1 MRRFRRA
8 LLANLRVVVLLWRRF
23 RLSLTLFAV
32 IILVGS
38 LLLWLGYRDPETGAP
53 IDLDQAL
60 YAVFTMLFFQPSV
73 PFPHGPVGVL
83 FFLVPILGLSLV
95 VEGIISFS
103 LLLFDRR
110 NPAGEWIM
118 ALASTYSG
126 HIIVCGLGHVG
137 YRVTRQ
143 LLDFGQEVVA
153 VEKEPQA
160 PFLERVR
167 RMGVPVVLGQATDKE
182 VLRQAGVQRAQAI
195 VIATNNDLVN
205 LEIVMMAR
213 ELQPDIRIVLRMF
226 DGDLAEKIGALFGIR
241 TAFSASAIAAPA
253 FATAA
258 VRSGVTHSFVVEGE
272 LLNVS
277 DMVVC
282 EGAELAG
289 WTVGQLEQRLDL
301 SVIFHQRG
309 EERDMHPAGGLVL
322 QAGDKVVVFAS
333 LAQLGR
339 LERLNCPPKKG
350 RGR

>member
-1 MRRFRRA
+1 
-8 LLANLRVVVLLWRRF
+8 
-23 RLSLTLFAV
+23 
-32 IILVGS
+32 
-38 LLLWLGYRDPETGAP
+38 
-53 IDLDQAL
+53 
-60 YAVFTMLFFQPSV
+60 
-73 PFPHGPVGVL
+73 
-83 FFLVPILGLSLV
+83 
-95 VEGIISFS
+95 
-103 LLLFDRR
+103 
-110 NPAGEWIM
+110 M

-137 YRVTRQ
+137 YRVARQ

-153 VEKEPQA
+153 VEKDPQA

-167 RMGVPVVLGQATDKE
+167 RMGVPVILGQATDRE
-182 VLRQAGVQRAQAI
+182 VLRQAGAERAQAI

-205 LEIVMMAR
+205 LEIVMIVR
-213 ELQPDIRIVLRMF
+213 ELKPDIRIVLRMF
-226 DGDLAEKIGALFGIR
+226 DGDLAEKLGALFGIR

-277 DMVVC
+277 ELVVC
-282 EGAELAG
+282 EGAELIG
-289 WTVGQLEQRLDL
+289 WTVGELEQRLDL

-309 EERDMHPAGGLVL
+309 EKRDMHPAGELAL
-322 QAGDKVVVFAS
+322 QAGDKVIVFAS

-339 LERLNCPPKKG
+339 LERLNCRPKGG